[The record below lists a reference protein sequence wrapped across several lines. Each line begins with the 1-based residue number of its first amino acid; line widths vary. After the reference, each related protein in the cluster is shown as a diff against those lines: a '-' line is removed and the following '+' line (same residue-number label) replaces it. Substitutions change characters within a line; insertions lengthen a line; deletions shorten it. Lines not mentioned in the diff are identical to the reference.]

1 MQPKDRKD
9 LTRNFKD
16 VVFASVSGSD
26 VRRKLGRSIA
36 TSVVFDVRKWD
47 TLRAS
52 IFLVIPHKSHHVLL
66 VCTVISDPVTQGRL
80 PTAECPRDR
89 QVVLTD

>member
-9 LTRNFKD
+9 LTRNIKD

-36 TSVVFDVRKWD
+36 TFVVFDVRKWD

-66 VCTVISDPVTQGRL
+66 SAP
-80 PTAECPRDR
+80 
-89 QVVLTD
+89 

>member
-9 LTRNFKD
+9 LTRNIKD

-52 IFLVIPHKSHHVLL
+52 IFLGFRSRLHHILL
-66 VCTVISDPVTQGRL
+66 VCTVISDP
-80 PTAECPRDR
+80 A
-89 QVVLTD
+89 

>member
-9 LTRNFKD
+9 LTKNIKD

-36 TSVVFDVRKWD
+36 SSVGGPTVRKWD
-47 TLRAS
+47 TPLEHQFSSDSRSRA
-52 IFLVIPHKSHHVLL
+52 HHVL
-66 VCTVISDPVTQGRL
+66 PKA
-80 PTAECPRDR
+80 P
-89 QVVLTD
+89 